1 MTSVAASILTEAA
14 TIVDGAR
21 QQTHG
26 DRERSFGTAAQLWSA
41 YTGHPLSPHD
51 VAVMMALLKVARA
64 KCGDVT
70 ARDHHVDGSAYL
82 ALAGELAGV
91 E

>member
-26 DRERSFGTAAQLWSA
+26 DRERSFGMIAALWSA
-41 YTGHPLSPHD
+41 YLGANVNPID
-51 VAVMMALLKVARA
+51 VAQMMVLLKVARG
-64 KCGDVT
+64 KCGKMVK
-70 ARDHHVDGSAYL
+70 DHQVDQCGYS
-82 ALAGELAGV
+82 ALAGELA
-91 E
+91 EL